1 MSLTLRPFAPPQRR
15 LDGLSNPSQRRPEA
29 DRAALLIHG
38 FTGTP
43 YELSSLVGPLA
54 TRGWSVEV
62 PALPGHGTHPRELD
76 GVRMEDWRQF
86 VAGRYRA
93 LRAAHRRVAVVGL
106 SMGGVLARGLL
117 DEPTPPDAV
126 VSLAAP
132 WRLADRA
139 ARILLPWL
147 RRSGA
152 ARALVWVKDG
162 GSDLLDEAAAPEPVN
177 YRWTPL
183 SAVAELDRLLARARR
198 RRPEGR
204 VPALVLHGRH
214 DRTALPADAW
224 RVLRALGPAAAGWWL
239 DDSAHVVTRDR
250 QREAVAEA
258 VAGFLDEGRTPAGWS
273 PILPG
278 GAGRGA

>member
-1 MSLTLRPFAPPQRR
+1 MSLTLRPFAPPHRR
-15 LDGLSNPSQRRPEA
+15 LEELPDPSRPRPEA

-43 YELSSLVGPLA
+43 YELSSLVEPLA
-54 TRGWSVEV
+54 SRGWSVEV
-62 PALPGHGTHPRELD
+62 PALPGHCTHPRDLD
-76 GVRMEDWRQF
+76 GVRMEDWRRF

-117 DEPTPPDAV
+117 AEPTPPDAV

-132 WRLADRA
+132 WRLAERA
-139 ARILLPWL
+139 ARTLLPWL

-152 ARALVWVKDG
+152 ARGLVWVKDG
-162 GSDLLDEAAAPEPVN
+162 GSDLLDEAAALEPVN

-198 RRPEGR
+198 RRPKGR

-214 DRTALPADAW
+214 DRTALPGDAW
-224 RVLRALGPAAAGWWL
+224 RVVRALGPASTGWWL
-239 DDSAHVVTRDR
+239 DDSGHVVTRDL
-250 QREAVAEA
+250 QRDAVAEA
-258 VAGFLDEGRTPAGWS
+258 VAGFLDNGRTPSAWA
-273 PILPG
+273 PIP
-278 GAGRGA
+278 RR